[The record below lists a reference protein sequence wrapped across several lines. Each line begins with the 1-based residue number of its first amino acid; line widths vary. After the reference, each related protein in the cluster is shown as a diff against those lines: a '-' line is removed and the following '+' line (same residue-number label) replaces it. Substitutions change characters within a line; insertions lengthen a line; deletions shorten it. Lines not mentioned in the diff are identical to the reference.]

1 MIPSVFIPVI
11 LQVACALA
19 ALLGTLTCTSPR
31 WGRCQ
36 QRSNLPLAELSVT
49 RITYLCKLIGT
60 PSLAACLK
68 LELFRVYCCVA
79 NKMNIA
85 DKTNSEC
92 RRLSGVC
99 QTSGTSVIA

>member
-1 MIPSVFIPVI
+1 MVTSSMRDILVI

-36 QRSNLPLAELSVT
+36 QRSTLPLAELSVT
-49 RITYLCKLIGT
+49 RITYLSKLIGI

-68 LELFRVYCCVA
+68 LELFRV
-79 NKMNIA
+79 
-85 DKTNSEC
+85 
-92 RRLSGVC
+92 
-99 QTSGTSVIA
+99 